1 MTAGGPP
8 PPAPGL
14 FEAYEAIRVGSW
26 PEAVAVGDVTGG
38 RDRTSPATG
47 ARTSL
52 SRAGRGR
59 RGGLPAVGRRHAR
72 LRGRDADRQQQQGP
86 DRPVERRRVPRRRRG
101 RVGNEHRQRP
111 PQRRERPPS
120 RPGHPRGAT
129 RWVRRPRDR
138 RRTRRSRRDV
148 GPALRRPEHQRPR
161 AAARAVGSARR
172 PSTSSRTGSV
182 SATSPETGG
191 TTSSRATAATGR
203 PHRSRS
209 SPRRRPEHSTYR
221 GATRATTS
229 RSRSTWRE
237 NRGVRSRIDVFWYL
251 KSTGCGSARPDPGC
265 SPISLTRRGGRRRC
279 CGSSPVRAVM
289 SATSLDQRRIAPE
302 GDGLAPQQRHEAQ
315 TVHTRRDGRAA
326 EPHERR
332 VEVDVLDDVRHRL
345 PGRHVRAGAESVT
358 K

>member
-1 MTAGGPP
+1 MIVFTDTTTTEPAPTPTTTTTPSVPGPPTLNSGRAHRRRRQPQLAESRRTAGRRSRATGSTVALRTARRSRLRQPFSATATRHLHRARHELSVTAGGPP

-86 DRPVERRRVPRRRRG
+86 DRPVERGRVPRRRRG

-172 PSTSSRTGSV
+172 PSTASARTSSRTGSV

-191 TTSSRATAATGR
+191 ATSLRATAATGR

-229 RSRSTWRE
+229 RRRSTWRE

-251 KSTGCGSARPDPGC
+251 KINRMRQCKT
-265 SPISLTRRGGRRRC
+265 
-279 CGSSPVRAVM
+279 
-289 SATSLDQRRIAPE
+289 
-302 GDGLAPQQRHEAQ
+302 
-315 TVHTRRDGRAA
+315 
-326 EPHERR
+326 
-332 VEVDVLDDVRHRL
+332 
-345 PGRHVRAGAESVT
+345 
-358 K
+358 